1 MYELA
6 DLLAQGAPV
15 LLKRL
20 AQMAIELCNAGSGGI
35 SMLESG
41 NDGVPLFR
49 WRALAGA
56 LERYEGGST
65 PRDWSPCGQCLSA
78 AKPMLYSYPARFF
91 TYFQEV
97 DTAIVE
103 GLVIP
108 MFAAGQPIGTIW
120 IVSHD
125 EQRRFNAE
133 DVRIMTSLG
142 SFVSAE
148 LRVALNRRTG
158 IAGEAR
164 AGAPVVWAELVRR
177 VALGDS
183 SALAA
188 LIDETKPAVFGSALR
203 LLGLR
208 ADAEEVTLDVYS
220 YVWRVARNYEPARGG
235 VLQWLMCM
243 ARSRAMDFLRSR
255 ARRQRSYE
263 ALCFECGSA
272 FDLEGRLAN
281 SEAETRVH
289 RAIQALP
296 AEQRHAIEMAYFNG
310 YSMTE
315 IATRLKLPLGT
326 VKSRVRYALIRLRR
340 LLGAAES
347 YPRFFS

>member
-6 DLLAQGAPV
+6 GLLSQGAPV
-15 LLKRL
+15 LFKRL
-20 AQMAIELCNAGSGGI
+20 AQMAIELCHAGSGGI
-35 SMLESG
+35 SMLEAG
-41 NDGVPLFR
+41 NDGAQLFR

-65 PRDWSPCGQCLSA
+65 PRDWSPCGQCLNA
-78 AKPMLYSYPARFF
+78 ARPMLYSYPARFF

-108 MFAAGQPIGTIW
+108 MYAAGQAIGTIW

-125 EQRRFNAE
+125 EQRKFNAE

-148 LRVALNRRTG
+148 LRVALNRKSG
-158 IAGEAR
+158 GSDEAR
-164 AGAPVVWAELVRR
+164 AAASVVWAELVRR
-177 VALGDS
+177 IALGDS

-188 LIDETKPAVFGSALR
+188 LIDETKPVVFGSALR

-220 YVWRVARNYEPARGG
+220 YVWRIARNYDPARGG
-235 VLQWLMCM
+235 VLQWLLCM

-255 ARRQRSYE
+255 ARRQRSCE
-263 ALCFECGSA
+263 ALCFECGNA
-272 FDLEGRLAN
+272 LDVEGRLVN
-281 SEAETRVH
+281 SEAEIRVH
-289 RAIQALP
+289 RAVQALP
-296 AEQRHAIEMAYFNG
+296 LEQRRAIEMAYFHG
-310 YSMTE
+310 CSMTE
-315 IATRLKLPLGT
+315 IAARLKLPLGT
-326 VKSRVRYALIRLRR
+326 VKSRVRYALMRLRR
-340 LLGAAES
+340 VLATAES
-347 YPRFFS
+347 YPRFLC